1 MKKNLYISAI
11 AAMAIL
17 SACGN
22 SSATATDS
30 DTAAS
35 VVADTAAP
43 AVDTAEAEAPAAD
56 SAKEEEQALEARIR
70 EIWKRIPTVN
80 NPGNP
85 ESVMTPEFKN
95 MYSTAQSGAEISGD
109 IDLMEKITW
118 IDYQDAAPGAKIEWI
133 KINSI
138 DGDNATAT
146 VKYKDNNIPEPHKLK
161 LKRIGGVWLLD
172 DFDMMRKTCQE
183 IIYLTTA

>member
-1 MKKNLYISAI
+1 MKKKLFISAI

-17 SACGN
+17 PACGN

-85 ESVMTPEFKN
+85 ESVMTPEFKKL
-95 MYSTAQSGAEISGD
+95 YSTASENAVASDDMD
-109 IDLMEKITW
+109 IMEKITW